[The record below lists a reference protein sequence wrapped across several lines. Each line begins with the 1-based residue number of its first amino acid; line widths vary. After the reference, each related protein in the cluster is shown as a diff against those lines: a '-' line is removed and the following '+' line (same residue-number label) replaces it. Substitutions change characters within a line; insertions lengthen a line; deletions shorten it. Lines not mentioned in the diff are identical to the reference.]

1 MVTSSNI
8 NQKTSLITS
17 KGFSTSLCAKKGK
30 ERNRP
35 LRPFMNELTDSLN
48 DIALH
53 CKRSTLKP
61 FQQTDCLK
69 EDLARKR

>member
-17 KGFSTSLCAKKGK
+17 KGFSTSLCAKKGE

-53 CKRSTLKP
+53 CKRST
-61 FQQTDCLK
+61 
-69 EDLARKR
+69 

>member
-8 NQKTSLITS
+8 NQGTSLINS
-17 KGFSTSLCAKKGK
+17 KGFSTSICAKKGE

-35 LRPFMNELTDSLN
+35 LRPFMNELTDSPN

-53 CKRSTLKP
+53 CKHST
-61 FQQTDCLK
+61 
-69 EDLARKR
+69 